1 MPIDAPPR
9 SLPAPSS
16 GSRRPLLLTE
26 DSELLD
32 SLLRLVAAAGAEATV
47 LQSAATARAA
57 WPSAPLVLVGD
68 DLAPSVAAARLPR
81 RGGVVLVGRDLD
93 DAGVWRRAVDVGAEH
108 VVLLPD
114 GESWLVDRFAEAAEG
129 GTRGALVAVVG
140 GRGGAG
146 ATVTATALAVTG
158 LRLGHRTLLIDGDPL
173 GGGIDLVLGGEA
185 TDGLRWAELA
195 GARGRLTADSL
206 YDALPQVDELTVL
219 SWGRADGADVPGEA
233 MATLLDAG
241 LRGSDL
247 VVVDLPRQFVPASQ
261 VALELADLT
270 LLVVPAELR
279 AAAAASRVL
288 SAIRDYCPDVRL
300 LVRGPAPSGLGADTV
315 AEVLGL
321 PLAGEIR
328 AEPGI
333 AAALERGDPPGRR
346 TRGPLA
352 TFCAG
357 FLQDVVQPQS
367 RWVA

>member
-1 MPIDAPPR
+1 MPIDSPLHR
-9 SLPAPSS
+9 PAPTSPP
-16 GSRRPLLLTE
+16 SRRPLLLTE
-26 DSELLD
+26 DSDLLD
-32 SLLRLVAAAGAEATV
+32 SLLRLIAAAGAEATV
-47 LQSAATARAA
+47 LQSAATARTA
-57 WPSAPLVLVGD
+57 WPSAPLILVGD
-68 DLAPSVAAARLPR
+68 DLAPAVAAARLPR
-81 RGGVVLVGRDLD
+81 RAGVVLVGRDLD

-114 GESWLVDRFAEAAEG
+114 GESWLVDRFAEAVDG
-129 GTRGALVAVVG
+129 GTRGSLVAVVG
-140 GRGGAG
+140 GRGGGG

-185 TDGLRWAELA
+185 SDGLRWAELA
-195 GARGRLTADSL
+195 GARGRLMADAL
-206 YDALPQVDELTVL
+206 YEALPQVDELTVL
-219 SWGRADGADVPGEA
+219 SWGRADGADVPSEA

-247 VVVDLPRQFVPASQ
+247 VVVDLPRQFVQASQ
-261 VALELADLT
+261 VVLELADVT

-288 SAIRDYCPDVRL
+288 ASIRDYCPDVRV
-300 LVRGPAPSGLGADTV
+300 LVRGPAPSGLDADV
-315 AEVLGL
+315 IAEALGL
-321 PLAGEIR
+321 PLAGVIR
-328 AEPGI
+328 PEPGL

-357 FLQDVVQPQS
+357 FLQDVVRPQS

>member
-1 MPIDAPPR
+1 MSID
-9 SLPAPSS
+9 PAAAL
-16 GSRRPLLLTE
+16 SRRPLLLTQ
-26 DSELLD
+26 DATLLD
-32 SLLRLVAAAGAEATV
+32 SLLRLVAAAGAEAMV
-47 LQSAATARAA
+47 LQSATTARSA
-57 WPSAPLVLVGD
+57 WPSASLVLVGD
-68 DLAPSVAAARLPR
+68 DLATAVAAARLPR
-81 RGGVVLVGRDLD
+81 RPGVVLVGRDLD

-114 GESWLVDRFAEAAEG
+114 GEAWLVDRFAEAVEG
-129 GTRGALVAVVG
+129 SRRGTLVAVLG

-158 LRLGHRTLLIDGDPL
+158 LRLGHRTLLVDGDPL

-185 TDGLRWAELA
+185 SDGLRWAELS
-195 GARGRLTADSL
+195 GARGRLTSGSL
-206 YDALPQVDELTVL
+206 HEALPQVDELTVL
-219 SWGRADGADVPGEA
+219 SWGRSDGADVPGEA
-233 MATLLDAG
+233 MSTLLDAG

-247 VVVDLPRQFVPASQ
+247 VVVDLPRQLYDASRI
-261 VALELADLT
+261 ALELADVT

-279 AAAAASRVL
+279 AAAAAARVL
-288 SAIRDYCPDVRL
+288 ASVRDHCPDVRL
-300 LVRGPAPSGLGADTV
+300 LVRGPAPSGLDAETV

-328 AEPGI
+328 PEPGL

-357 FLQDVVQPQS
+357 FLGDLVLPKT